1 MVDLTIMGAGVLGLT
16 IAWEAQSRG
25 AKVRVIDPAS
35 VGAGSSGGVVG
46 ALQPHTPDAWN
57 DKKQFQLESL
67 LMAPAL
73 WSAVSEASGLD
84 PGYAAVGRL
93 QPLSGEREVV
103 LARAREAGALTH
115 WGDSASWSVVDT
127 EAAGDWRPPSPTG
140 LFVHDTLSAIVHPRR
155 ATQSLAAAVVA
166 KGGEVLTSGNQ
177 DGAIVWATG
186 WAGLQELSKI
196 SGKAIGNGVKGQAAL
211 LAHDAAGAPQIYAEN
226 LHIIPHSDGTIGV
239 GSTSEREFDA
249 PNTTDEQLD
258 DIITRAGEIMPVL
271 RGARV
276 IERWAG
282 VRPRASSRAPLLGAW
297 PGRPGQFVA
306 NGGFKI
312 GFGMAPKVA
321 EVMCDLILDQ
331 NDTIPDGFRLDF

>member
-1 MVDLTIMGAGVLGLT
+1 M
-16 IAWEAQSRG
+16 
-25 AKVRVIDPAS
+25 
-35 VGAGSSGGVVG
+35 
-46 ALQPHTPDAWN
+46 
-57 DKKQFQLESL
+57 
-67 LMAPAL
+67 
-73 WSAVSEASGLD
+73 
-84 PGYAAVGRL
+84 
-93 QPLSGEREVV
+93 
-103 LARAREAGALTH
+103 
-115 WGDSASWSVVDT
+115 
-127 EAAGDWRPPSPTG
+127 
-140 LFVHDTLSAIVHPRR
+140 
-155 ATQSLAAAVVA
+155 
-166 KGGEVLTSGNQ
+166 
-177 DGAIVWATG
+177 
-186 WAGLQELSKI
+186 QELSKI